1 MTAFRFVHTADIHL
15 DSPLKSLALRDPEVA
30 ALIGSASRTTF
41 SAIIDLCLDQ
51 SVDALLIAGDL
62 YDGDQTSMKTARFL
76 AGELSRLSK
85 AGIRTFI
92 IRGNHDAMSRV
103 TKELVLPEAVRLFGG
118 TPDTVMI
125 ERAAGDRL
133 VAIHGLSFANPR
145 APDNL
150 VPRYKPAVADAINIG
165 MLHTSLGGAP
175 GHDSY
180 APCSP
185 ADLTAAG
192 YDYWALGHIHKRAV
206 IEGASTIVMPGI
218 PQGRDINED
227 GSKSVTLVSIDND
240 RTVKLEE
247 KPLALAEFKRV
258 RIDVSGLTDWP
269 DLAHAMTRNLETAR
283 KKTAAPE
290 LVARIELHGATPLAW
305 RMHRDS
311 DLLLEEAKEQG
322 SRIGNTW
329 IEKLAIESDAPPTRE
344 SNTGA
349 DPLVELQTLIA
360 DRVLGS
366 AGFDAALE
374 AVASQVQGQLPTDL
388 RNVFGADEAA
398 TRAALQDL
406 ARDGVT
412 EVLARLRAGPTRGE
426 T

>member
-1 MTAFRFVHTADIHL
+1 M
-15 DSPLKSLALRDPEVA
+15 
-30 ALIGSASRTTF
+30 IGSATRTTF
-41 SAIIDLCLDQ
+41 SAIIDLCIDQ

-118 TPDTVMI
+118 TPDTMMI
-125 ERAAGDRL
+125 ERAVGDRP
-133 VAIHGLSFANPR
+133 VAVHGLSFANPR

-180 APCSP
+180 APCSA
-185 ADLTAAG
+185 ADLAAAG

-227 GSKSVTLVSIDND
+227 GPKSVTLVSIDND
-240 RTVKLEE
+240 RTVTLEE

-258 RIDVSGLTDWP
+258 RIDVTDLTDWP
-269 DLAHAMTRNLETAR
+269 ELAHAMTRELETAR
-283 KKTAAPE
+283 GNTAAPE

-311 DLLLEEAKEQG
+311 DLLLEQAKEQG
-322 SRIGNTW
+322 SRIGSIW
-329 IEKLAIESDAPPTRE
+329 IEKLAVESDAPLAAERM
-344 SNTGA
+344 TGA
-349 DPLVELQTLIA
+349 DPLIELQSLIA

-366 AGFDAALE
+366 AGFEAALD
-374 AVASQVQGQLPTDL
+374 AVSGQLQGQLPTDL
-388 RNVFGADEAA
+388 RNVFGSDEAA

-412 EVLARLRAGPTRGE
+412 EVLARLRAGPTRGQ

>member
-1 MTAFRFVHTADIHL
+1 
-15 DSPLKSLALRDPEVA
+15 
-30 ALIGSASRTTF
+30 
-41 SAIIDLCLDQ
+41 
-51 SVDALLIAGDL
+51 
-62 YDGDQTSMKTARFL
+62 MKTARFL

-125 ERAAGDRL
+125 ERAAGDRP

-247 KPLALAEFKRV
+247 KPLALAEFKRI

-269 DLAHAMTRNLETAR
+269 DLAHAMTRNLEAAR

-290 LVARIELHGATPLAW
+290 LVARVELHGATPLAW

-329 IEKLAIESDAPPTRE
+329 IEKLTIESDAPLARE

>member
-1 MTAFRFVHTADIHL
+1 
-15 DSPLKSLALRDPEVA
+15 LRDPEVA
-30 ALIGSASRTTF
+30 ALIGSATRATF
-41 SAIIDLCLDQ
+41 SAIVDLCLDQ

-103 TKELVLPEAVRLFGG
+103 TKELVLPDAVRLFGG
-118 TPDTVMI
+118 TADTVMI
-125 ERAAGDRL
+125 ERAAGDRP

-150 VPRYKPAVADAINIG
+150 VPRYKPAVADAINVG

-185 ADLTAAG
+185 ADLHATG

-206 IEGASTIVMPGI
+206 IEGESTIVMPGI

-227 GSKSVTLVSIDND
+227 GPKSVTLVTIAND
-240 RTVKLEE
+240 RSVTLEE

-258 RIDVSGLTDWP
+258 RIDVTGLSDWAE
-269 DLAHAMTRNLETAR
+269 LAHAMTRDLETVRAA
-283 KKTAAPE
+283 TVAPE

-311 DLLLEEAKEQG
+311 DLLLEQAKEQG

-329 IEKLAIESDAPPTRE
+329 IEKLAVDSDAPLAGE

-349 DPLVELQTLIA
+349 DPLIELQSLIA
-360 DRVLGS
+360 DRILGS
-366 AGFDAALE
+366 AGFDSALE
-374 AVASQVQGQLPTDL
+374 AVASQLQGQLPTDL

-398 TRAALQDL
+398 TRATLRDL
-406 ARDGVT
+406 GKDGVT

>member
-1 MTAFRFVHTADIHL
+1 
-15 DSPLKSLALRDPEVA
+15 
-30 ALIGSASRTTF
+30 
-41 SAIIDLCLDQ
+41 
-51 SVDALLIAGDL
+51 
-62 YDGDQTSMKTARFL
+62 MKTARFL
-76 AGELSRLSK
+76 AGELSRLAK

-103 TKELVLPEAVRLFGG
+103 TRELVLPDAVKLFGG
-118 TPDTVMI
+118 TPDTVLI
-125 ERAAGDRL
+125 ERASGDRP
-133 VAIHGLSFANPR
+133 VAVHGLSFANPR

-185 ADLTAAG
+185 ADLNALG

-206 IEGASTIVMPGI
+206 IEGTSTIVMPGI

-227 GSKSVTLVSIDND
+227 GSKSVTLVSIGND
-240 RTVKLEE
+240 RSVTLEE

-258 RIDVSGLTDWP
+258 RIDVSGLSDWP
-269 DLAHAMTRNLETAR
+269 DLARTLNRELAAAR
-283 KKTAAPE
+283 QDTAAQE
-290 LVARIELHGATPLAW
+290 LVARIELHGPTPLAW

-311 DLLLEEAKEQG
+311 DLLLEEARQQG

-329 IEKLAIESDAPPTRE
+329 IEKLAIESDAPLAGQSR
-344 SNTGA
+344 TGA
-349 DPLVELQTLIA
+349 DPLVELQSLIV

-366 AGFDAALE
+366 AGFETALE
-374 AVASQVQGQLPTDL
+374 AVAGQLQGQLPTEL
-388 RNVFGADEAA
+388 RNVFGADDAA
-398 TRAALQDL
+398 TRARLQGL
-406 ARDGVT
+406 AGDGVT
-412 EVLARLRAGPTRGE
+412 EVLARLRAGPARGE